1 MLQDVRLALRRI
13 LQSGSFSICV
23 VLILS
28 AGIGVAGAMGSV
40 WSALAIRP
48 LNLPTPE
55 TLVAVSSLDARGF
68 SRNTP
73 LPAVDRLRAA
83 NLAAEGWCAYNS
95 TLDATESAGRVLES
109 DGELM
114 AGDCVS
120 VIGVAPALGRWFTPE
135 EAPLAGSGRP
145 VMVITHDY
153 WQRMFDGAADVL
165 GRTVRIQN
173 VSVTVIGVMPKG
185 YTGFS
190 QDLHPDFILPFN
202 AHRASSGAFKFLGR
216 LKPAATL
223 DQLHQQVRALWPALL
238 DDVLPPSPTRAQTLS
253 EWTGGAEPMML
264 GLSTL
269 RRLYAT
275 PVQRLAVLALALLV
289 LVCVNVGG
297 LMVSRVAG
305 RATEIAAMRALGASP
320 LRIARPLAAECAIFA
335 MAGALLG
342 LPLAYAASSA
352 FGTLFPTGNLP
363 WSMATT
369 PDAGFVV
376 AIVAGSI
383 ALAFLIAALPAWLAI
398 QIAPQLHSAR
408 TVSYAPSRWS
418 KAMLVAQ
425 VALTVVL
432 VFTSGLLIRSFNG
445 LRSAN
450 RGYDAER
457 LLSLRLS
464 ANPAGYQDLQAPA
477 YYRML
482 VDRVAAVPGVQA
494 VGLARY
500 FGTINTQLT
509 EQPIGFA
516 GVDGAVS
523 SGITEYIS
531 PGFFA
536 AAGVPLSSGR
546 DVEWTDLP
554 STPRVAIVSE
564 SLARALAPGGD
575 VIGRVIRHASNPA
588 TAQLRIVGVVGNLS
602 MGNVRHND
610 VRIVY
615 LSSIQM
621 NETQFGTVHIRT
633 SGPPMRLAAT
643 TSEAVA
649 SLGREHVR
657 SLHAH
662 DVLFGNSMVAERMGT
677 AVSGA
682 AAVLA
687 LVISC
692 IGLFALLS
700 HSVQKRT
707 REIGIRVA
715 IGATPAAVSKLV
727 IKDALVLVL
736 IGLAIGL
743 PGAIAATS
751 LVRSLLF
758 GVTTTDGLTLA
769 TSTALLLATAM
780 IGAAHPTLRAVR
792 VEPTAALRA
801 D

>member
-1 MLQDVRLALRRI
+1 MLQDVRLGLRRI
-13 LQSGSFSICV
+13 LHSGSFSICV

-40 WSALAIRP
+40 WSALTFRP
-48 LNLPTPE
+48 LNLPSPE
-55 TLVAVSSLDARGF
+55 TLVAVSSLDAQGF
-68 SRNTP
+68 SRITP
-73 LPAVDRLRAA
+73 LPTLDRLRAA
-83 NLAAEGWCAYNS
+83 DLSAEGWCAYNS
-95 TLDATESAGRVLES
+95 TLDATESGGRVVEAHF
-109 DGELM
+109 EVM
-114 AGDCVS
+114 AGDCGR
-120 VIGVAPALGRWFTPE
+120 VIGVAPILGRWFTGE
-135 EAPLAGSGRP
+135 ETPLTGPGRP

-153 WQRMFDGAADVL
+153 WQRMFDGASDVL
-165 GRTVRIQN
+165 GRNVRIQN
-173 VSVTVIGVMPKG
+173 VTVTVIGVMPEG

-190 QDLHPDFILPFN
+190 QDLHTDFILPFN
-202 AHRASSGAFKFLGR
+202 AHRPASGGFKFLGR
-216 LKPAATL
+216 LKPGATL
-223 DQLHQQVRALWPALL
+223 DQLHQQVRALWPAVL

-253 EWTGGAEPMML
+253 EWSGGAESMTL

-275 PVQRLAVLALALLV
+275 PVERLAVLALALLV

-320 LRIARPLAAECAIFA
+320 LRIARPLVAECAILA
-335 MAGALLG
+335 ITGALLA
-342 LPLAYAASSA
+342 LPLAYAAAAA
-352 FGTLFPTGNLP
+352 FGRLFPTGNLP

-369 PDAGFVV
+369 PDPLFLA

-383 ALAFLIAALPAWLAI
+383 AIAFLIAALPAWLAAHV
-398 QIAPQLHSAR
+398 APQLHSAR

-418 KAMLVAQ
+418 KAMLIAQ
-425 VALTVVL
+425 VAVTVVL
-432 VFTSGLLIRSFNG
+432 VFTAGLLMRSFNG
-445 LRSAN
+445 LRAVE
-450 RGYDAER
+450 RGYEAER

-464 ANPAGYQDLQAPA
+464 ANPAGYQDMNAPE

-482 VDRVAAVPGVQA
+482 VERVAAVPGVQA

-500 FGTINTQLT
+500 FGTINTQFT
-509 EQPIGFA
+509 EQPVGFA
-516 GVDGAVS
+516 GTDGAVS

-536 AAGVPLSSGR
+536 AAGVPLNSGR

-602 MGNVRHND
+602 MGNVRQND

-633 SGPPMRLAAT
+633 SGPPMRLAAA

-657 SLHAH
+657 TLHAH

-707 REIGIRVA
+707 REIGIRMA

-769 TSTALLLATAM
+769 TSAALLLATAM
-780 IGAAHPTLRAVR
+780 IGAARPALRAVK
-792 VEPTAALRA
+792 VEPIAALRSE
-801 D
+801 